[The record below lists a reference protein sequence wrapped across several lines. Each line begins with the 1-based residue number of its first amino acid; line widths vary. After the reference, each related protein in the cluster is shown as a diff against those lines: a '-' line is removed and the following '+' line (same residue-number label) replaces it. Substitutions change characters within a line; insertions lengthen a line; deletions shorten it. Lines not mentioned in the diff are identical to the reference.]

1 MMLYG
6 DTKFPGQNRES
17 IQPSPSI
24 ENPGQVYPKSDT
36 TAAPAG
42 SVPGTGSNPE
52 SGFIIGN
59 PYLLEHALEKLE
71 GSIGEVINIIDRE
84 MSSQGTSDREVQIME
99 KLKGW
104 RDDITI
110 LRTRGGEGLQTS
122 RIKCTA
128 AEGDGLFVD

>member
-1 MMLYG
+1 M
-6 DTKFPGQNRES
+6 
-17 IQPSPSI
+17 
-24 ENPGQVYPKSDT
+24 
-36 TAAPAG
+36 
-42 SVPGTGSNPE
+42 PGTGSNSE

-59 PYLLEHALEKLE
+59 PYLLERALEKLE
-71 GSIGEVINIIDRE
+71 GSIGEVINIIDGE